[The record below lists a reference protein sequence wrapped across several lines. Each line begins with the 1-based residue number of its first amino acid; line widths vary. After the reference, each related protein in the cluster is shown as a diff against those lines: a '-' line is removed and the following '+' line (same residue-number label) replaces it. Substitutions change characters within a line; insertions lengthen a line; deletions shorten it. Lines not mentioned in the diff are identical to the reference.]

1 VYRADENTADRLR
14 ELVRARL
21 AEPRKTRAAV
31 RRSNVAAIQHRTRL
45 LEEKAQTI
53 EAFQPSTVVGLVQ
66 SKAFVRAVVQ
76 SEVADA
82 EQAISERLARQR
94 QIVGSD
100 KQVTIIHTE
109 GALRAHLRS
118 PAVMTAQLDELAKL
132 ATAASN
138 LRIDTIPWTQ
148 PLSRPLMSGFRLF
161 DRTVLAVSSEIG
173 EVFIEDPTEGRNERP
188 VRPAHR
194 VGRLRR
200 GCCRDRTANRGR
212 LQEPVTADGSHAAAF
227 STTIGWG

>member
-1 VYRADENTADRLR
+1 
-14 ELVRARL
+14 
-21 AEPRKTRAAV
+21 
-31 RRSNVAAIQHRTRL
+31 
-45 LEEKAQTI
+45 
-53 EAFQPSTVVGLVQ
+53 
-66 SKAFVRAVVQ
+66 
-76 SEVADA
+76 
-82 EQAISERLARQR
+82 
-94 QIVGSD
+94 
-100 KQVTIIHTE
+100 
-109 GALRAHLRS
+109 
-118 PAVMTAQLDELAKL
+118 MTAQLDELAKL

-212 LQEPVTADGSHAAAF
+212 LQEPVTADGRRQPRGSVQYNHRVGLVKGVEEHPARDPVLRWRTGRVAGRISHTASQTALGAR
-227 STTIGWG
+227 SKSILAPPDHRSVPRKAGRPHSANSRGI